1 MKFLLPFLFILCTS
15 TLAQTPPPID
25 VEMARKELL
34 TMNHLSPGD
43 FIRKL
48 EAAKFN
54 IMYAGDR
61 CFVHLPFKSYAG
73 EGFEQG
79 SDLMVYWFKDG
90 KWVFDNL
97 TSAWYDVTLINA
109 DNLIFQSNSESCETN
124 GKCETFKA
132 ISHYDGLKLLL
143 LRDYKGF
150 NNRKYYDMMQ
160 TGKIGKTKFAAG
172 DTVKVTYDLS
182 NFMFEQHQTSYTLK
196 YRIEVISV
204 ITKDAIKTKLALD
217 TFERVIANH

>member
-1 MKFLLPFLFILCTS
+1 MKFLLPLLLLSIS
-15 TLAQTPPPID
+15 AHAQTLPPI
-25 VEMARKELL
+25 EIEAARKELL

-48 EAAKFN
+48 EPAKFN
-54 IMYAGDR
+54 VMYAGDR
-61 CFVHLPFKSYAG
+61 CLVHLPFKSYDG
-73 EGFEQG
+73 EGFEQV
-79 SDLMVYWFKDG
+79 SDLMVYRFKEG

-97 TSAWYDVTLINA
+97 ASAWYDLALINA
-109 DNLIFQSNSESCETN
+109 DNLIFQSNAESCEAN
-124 GKCETFKA
+124 GKCQTFKA
-132 ISHYDGLKLLL
+132 VAHYDGLKLLL

-160 TGKIGKTKFAAG
+160 TGKIEKIKFSIG
-172 DTVKVTYDLS
+172 DTVKIIYDLS

-196 YRIEVISV
+196 YKVEVISV